1 MPDVINDL
9 SQFAMPAFIVGIV
22 VFILGFLLRGNAKKS
37 VAVGFFSMLFLTI
50 GADLILFAASTWFSG
65 TVDDWNSFSGR
76 MQR

>member
-37 VAVGFFSMLFLTI
+37 IAVGFFSMLFLTV
-50 GADLILFAASTWFSG
+50 GAVLILFAVANWVSDTVDSWNAFSG
-65 TVDDWNSFSGR
+65 K